1 MKKDVVNAK
10 YRIDLEMVGADD
22 LVKMQTKLNQ
32 WITNQTLVKF
42 DVSAVGDKML
52 FRVVRLREASIA
64 TGAST
69 TLANESQEIPF

>member
-10 YRIDLEMVGADD
+10 YRIDLELVGADD

-52 FRVVRLREASIA
+52 FRVVRLREVSPNS
-64 TGAST
+64 AST
-69 TLANESQEIPF
+69 TANETNDVPF